1 MDHDAIFALGDA
13 AERVVRIAPGSPD
26 GRQPTP
32 LRGMTMKKLFL
43 ISLFTL
49 ALALHLAAP
58 PASAAQQP
66 KLDIKVFLG
75 VGGTTYVAMLESGR
89 ERDLFGSY
97 QIGFGPRLRRGKVF
111 IEALFSFNRWIYEG
125 ASPTLG
131 GVKTQVNSF
140 ELPLLA
146 GYIPY
151 QNPYFKFFLYGGYV
165 NHFNTKIIVTID
177 GEPSRKLRPK
187 DDNIAV
193 YQALARFGVAVDLAM
208 FNLDLNYS
216 ISMNSATTT
225 SFRTGYHQVQLNLA
239 YVF

>member
-1 MDHDAIFALGDA
+1 MNMRKF
-13 AERVVRIAPGSPD
+13 
-26 GRQPTP
+26 
-32 LRGMTMKKLFL
+32 FL

-49 ALALHLAAP
+49 ALLLYLAAP
-58 PASAAQQP
+58 PTSAAQQP

-75 VGGTTYVAMLESGR
+75 VGGTTYVAMLETGR

-97 QIGFGPRLRRGKVF
+97 QIGFGPRLRWGKAF

-125 ASPTLG
+125 VNPTLG

-140 ELPLLA
+140 ELPFLA

-151 QNPYFKFFLYGGYV
+151 ENPYFRFFLYGGYV
-165 NHFNTKIIVTID
+165 NHFNTKIIVQRE
-177 GEPSRKLRPK
+177 GQPSLRLKPK
-187 DDNIAV
+187 DDNLAV
-193 YQALARFGVAVDLAM
+193 YQAIARFGTSVDLAM

-225 SFRTGYHQVQLNLA
+225 SYRTGYHQVQLNLA